1 MSPYEVIYVSFFLF
15 FIYKT
20 MFLLDVC
27 AYRQRS
33 AGEDTDLHHL
43 DNHGGPRP
51 LKKVVLDVLSSSP
64 SPRPSTRSV

>member
-1 MSPYEVIYVSFFLF
+1 MSPYEVNYVSFFSF

-33 AGEDTDLHHL
+33 VGE
-43 DNHGGPRP
+43 HGVRP
-51 LKKVVLDVLSSSP
+51 LKRLFLDQVL
-64 SPRPSTRSV
+64 

>member
-33 AGEDTDLHHL
+33 AGEDTDL
-43 DNHGGPRP
+43 GGPRP